1 MNQIEVASVN
11 KAKVTVEKVL
21 NSFWNET
28 NAKLNKFN
36 INSMQIKSEPIEFD
50 FNLNHSEINQNSFT
64 PICTKELVK
73 QENEEPNIDLINKVN
88 VTYLKLR
95 KSQQIKQTQIQQRVH
110 LIKRQYIK
118 FRSTQ
123 KAKSNKSKVF

>member
-11 KAKVTVEKVL
+11 KARVSVDKVL
-21 NSFWNET
+21 NNFWNET

-50 FNLNHSEINQNSFT
+50 FNLNHFEINRNSFT

-88 VTYLKLR
+88 ETYLKLR
-95 KSQQIKQTQIQQRVH
+95 KSPKNIIFSHQKQFF
-110 LIKRQYIK
+110 LIL
-118 FRSTQ
+118 
-123 KAKSNKSKVF
+123 